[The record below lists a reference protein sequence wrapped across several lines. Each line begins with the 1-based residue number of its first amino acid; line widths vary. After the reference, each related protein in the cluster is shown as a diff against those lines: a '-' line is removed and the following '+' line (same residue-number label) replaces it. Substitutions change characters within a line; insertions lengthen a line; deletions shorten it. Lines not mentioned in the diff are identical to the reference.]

1 MSKWSEFLRVQMEE
15 KSWSAARL
23 ATEIGVTG
31 SSVSR
36 WMTQDVRPTPDRV
49 QAAAEALGVSVA
61 EAMLAAEIISVEEL
75 GVTRVAPDPDLLS
88 DEEILRQVEKRMRRN
103 VDAPNVVVTRNPG
116 SDLPAWKASA
126 SRSSDRHTSRR

>member
-1 MSKWSEFLRVQMEE
+1 MER
-15 KSWSAARL
+15 KSWSATRL
-23 ATEIGVTG
+23 AAEVGVTP

-36 WMTQDVRPTPDRV
+36 WMTQDARPTPDRV
-49 QAAAEALGVSVA
+49 QASAEALGVSVV
-61 EAMLAAEIISVEEL
+61 EAMLAAEIISEDEL

-116 SDLPAWKASA
+116 SDLPAWKGSA
-126 SRSSDRHTSRR
+126 SRSNDRHSTLS